1 MLFQTLD
8 DKEQCVAIYLE
19 GKISDKLPNGLTK
32 TWNYSE
38 FLKDH
43 DIEYAKIYC
52 GGKSLDDVCPAHLKE
67 EWKTI
72 SNRMMAYHR
81 SFVEAKISLRQN
93 CFFDLIPERYLLVY
107 YDLRNQITEH
117 VFDTFEK
124 PENYDL
130 ILGMT
135 KVATQIKNQSLR
147 TNLEGVTIT
156 PKLRDFLKKNNPS
169 HAYINYNIY
178 GTKTGRLATANGSF
192 PILTMKKEFRSII
205 RPTNDCFLEL
215 DFNAAELRTV
225 LALNGQEQP
234 SMDLHE
240 WNIKNIYR
248 GIGTREEA
256 KKRVF
261 AWLYNPNSKDHLT
274 NRYYDRG
281 KVKERFFSNG
291 EVRTIFGRR
300 IESDD
305 YHAFNYIIQS
315 TTSDLFMEQMIKVH
329 DFLKD
334 KKSFI
339 AFLIHDS
346 LVIDFD
352 KSELNHISQIRQ
364 IFPQTIFGDFRSSM
378 RIGKNYGDMKE
389 WIP

>member
-8 DKEQCVAIYLE
+8 DKEQCVAIYLD
-19 GKISDKLPNGLTK
+19 GKIVDELPDDLTK
-32 TWNYSE
+32 TWNYSA
-38 FLKDH
+38 FLRDRE
-43 DIEYAKIYC
+43 IEYAKIYC
-52 GGKSLDDVCPAHLKE
+52 AGKSLSDVCPESLKE
-67 EWKTI
+67 EWETI

-81 SFVEAKISLRQN
+81 SFMEAKIDLRQN

-135 KVATQIKNQSLR
+135 KAATQIKNQNLN

-156 PKLRDFLKKNNPS
+156 PKLRDFLKKNDPS
-169 HAYINYNIY
+169 CAYINYNIY

-192 PILTMKKEFRSII
+192 PILTMKKEFRNII
-205 RPTNDCFLEL
+205 KPTNDCFLEL

-240 WNIKNIYR
+240 WNVKNIYR

-261 AWLYNPNSKDHLT
+261 AWLYNPNSDDYLT

-281 KVKERFFSNG
+281 LVKDRFFSNG
-291 EVRTIFGRR
+291 EVNTIFNRK
-300 IESDD
+300 IEADD

-315 TTSDLFMEQMIKVH
+315 TTSDLFMKQMVKVH

-334 KKSFI
+334 KRSFI

-352 KSELNHISQIRQ
+352 KSELDHISEICQ
-364 IFPQTIFGDFRSSM
+364 IFSQTNFGDFRSSIK
-378 RIGKNYGDMKE
+378 IGKNYGEMKE
-389 WIP
+389 WKL

>member
-8 DKEQCVAIYLE
+8 DKDQCIAIYLNGE
-19 GKISDKLPNGLTK
+19 ITDELPDDLSK
-32 TWNYSE
+32 TWNYSA
-38 FLKDH
+38 FLKDRE
-43 DIEYAKIYC
+43 IEYAKIYC
-52 GGKSLDDVCPAHLKE
+52 GGRSLDEVCPDHLKE
-67 EWKTI
+67 EWDKI

-81 SFVEAKISLRQN
+81 SFMEAKISLRQN
-93 CFFDLIPERYLLVY
+93 CFFDLVPERYLLVY

-117 VFDTFEK
+117 VLDTFEK

-135 KVATQIKNQSLR
+135 KVTTQIKNQNLN

-156 PKLRDFLKKNNPS
+156 PKLRDFLKKNDPS

-178 GTKTGRLATANGSF
+178 GTKTGRLSTTNGSF
-192 PILTMKKEFRSII
+192 PILTMKKDFRNII
-205 RPTNDCFLEL
+205 KPKNDCFLEL

-225 LALNGQEQP
+225 LALNDQEQP

-240 WNIKNIYR
+240 WNVKNIYR

-261 AWLYNPNSKDHLT
+261 AWLYNPNSKDKLT

-281 KVKERFFSNG
+281 KVKDSFFSDG
-291 EVRTIFGRR
+291 EVKTIFGRR

-315 TTSDLFMEQMIKVH
+315 TTSDLFMKQMIKVH

-352 KSELNHISQIRQ
+352 KSELDHINEIRQ
-364 IFPQTIFGDFRSSM
+364 IFLQTIFGDFRSSIK
-378 RIGKNYGDMKE
+378 IGKNYGDMKE
-389 WIP
+389 WKL